1 MAYAGAKEN
10 TSQEIG
16 QLLAKSAPESAVHE
30 YFGELIKAVKKRSRN
45 YTLDVAN
52 KMYVMD
58 GLDVLKAFKTV
69 INRHYGGQFE
79 VVDFEESVESAKK
92 INRFVEKVTHDKIH
106 DLISPDMF
114 NDMTRLVLI
123 NAVYFKGDWAN
134 KFRVAFTKKKT
145 FYIDENNTE
154 ELDMMCQKDL
164 YTYYADKELQLLGM
178 PYKGD
183 EMFMFVL
190 LPKERFGLAKM
201 LAKLDGKSLLKLVKK
216 RNKQRVE
223 VELPKFRL
231 ESTHDLNGPLTKLG
245 MSTAFSDSANFQGI
259 AETDE
264 PLKIDKMVQKAFIE
278 LVNLRNRLCRFH
290 LIGPKA
296 IAFLRK
302 VIRLVSD
309 DELDEQSGDFEPF
322 REMHRWWRDLPA
334 NVLPG
339 NLQDGQ
345 IAALLVEDPRLFRAV
360 PTPPQQQQY
369 NDQHRLVHPTSDDHS
384 RRPPPSAAS
393 LFSDWQFFHQNL
405 LPKRLTHSE
414 FETLCAG
421 KLMRPRKTDF
431 KIPISIVFRRISIPS
446 PSIKNFALNCV
457 DLICP
462 SGVGYDFWLAL
473 QFGGFRAIGI
483 HDKRALDFEAGIG
496 TFPDD
501 CADCCA
507 GKLATQMEAKSLMEK
522 FERKPC
528 NRRVPYGE
536 ELNVAHPFTF
546 EWDKLLAEWSSN
558 GQHRRQQKGTDEEA
572 NKLPF
577 FILRDRQALKRLDL
591 WLRRSRSTE
600 QQQHSSS
607 TAQPMLE
614 ECFGTSSRDSV
625 LVPVFLRMKRRGVP
639 KRLALI
645 SLPTDQDLQLLNGSA
660 AAEHGGG
667 GGDRMVMNNTVIIRE
682 EARKS
687 RKQNGM
693 DGTSTSAEDDD
704 DEEEE
709 EEDRKAASSSSAR
722 HIPEFI
728 SLSQHEQQQR
738 GVEHFFPSVEEC
750 EQQLLSLEAIFPDG
764 ADDKD
769 RRRKAR
775 NVRKR
780 VKKRAKMISNRKEAA
795 AAPEGGGEA
804 SGGGGP
810 SMEMQ
815 MEIGDESERQPT
827 EEATRKLIGRV
838 VRGDYAFTSAQ
849 GMALGF
855 VPLGALEA
863 VVRTGGIVLV
873 RNTSS
878 KYYHPAQLH
887 IHSVEQNI

>member
-1 MAYAGAKEN
+1 MLSETLSQFCQKKVSPTFAHLGAI
-10 TSQEIG
+10 SGRQEVPLMLFSPG
-16 QLLAKSAPESAVHE
+16 KYPNGFLGPARVSWATDGRLSLWVHPAMERELLAEMPKFPQISVVSPPQIKQMEKGTAQ
-30 YFGELIKAVKKRSRN
+30 FGENEKPIK
-45 YTLDVAN
+45 
-52 KMYVMD
+52 
-58 GLDVLKAFKTV
+58 
-69 INRHYGGQFE
+69 
-79 VVDFEESVESAKK
+79 
-92 INRFVEKVTHDKIH
+92 
-106 DLISPDMF
+106 
-114 NDMTRLVLI
+114 
-123 NAVYFKGDWAN
+123 
-134 KFRVAFTKKKT
+134 
-145 FYIDENNTE
+145 
-154 ELDMMCQKDL
+154 
-164 YTYYADKELQLLGM
+164 
-178 PYKGD
+178 
-183 EMFMFVL
+183 
-190 LPKERFGLAKM
+190 
-201 LAKLDGKSLLKLVKK
+201 
-216 RNKQRVE
+216 
-223 VELPKFRL
+223 
-231 ESTHDLNGPLTKLG
+231 
-245 MSTAFSDSANFQGI
+245 
-259 AETDE
+259 
-264 PLKIDKMVQKAFIE
+264 

-302 VIRLVSD
+302 VIRLVGD
-309 DELDEQSGDFEPF
+309 DELDQQTGDFEPF

-345 IAALLVEDPRLFRAV
+345 IAVLLVEDPRLFRAV
-360 PTPPQQQQY
+360 PTPPPQQQQY
-369 NDQHRLVHPTSDDHS
+369 NDQHRLVHPTPDDHS
-384 RRPPPSAAS
+384 RRLPAPAS

-421 KLMRPRKTDF
+421 KLARPRRTDF

-546 EWDKLLAEWSSN
+546 EWDKLLSEWSSN

-572 NKLPF
+572 NKAPF

-591 WLRRSRSTE
+591 WLRRSRST
-600 QQQHSSS
+600 
-607 TAQPMLE
+607 AQPMLE
-614 ECFGTSSRDSV
+614 ECFGTTARDSV

-645 SLPTDQDLQLLNGSA
+645 SLPTDHDLQLLNGSA

-667 GGDRMVMNNTVIIRE
+667 GGGDRMVMNSTVIIRE
-682 EARKS
+682 KARKS
-687 RKQNGM
+687 RRQTM
-693 DGTSTSAEDDD
+693 DDTSTSAEDDD
-704 DEEEE
+704 NDKEK

-728 SLSQHEQQQR
+728 SLSHHEEQQR
-738 GVEHFFPSVEEC
+738 GVAHFFPSVEEC
-750 EQQLLSLEAIFPDG
+750 EQLLSLEAIFPDG

-795 AAPEGGGEA
+795 APQGEGEEA
-804 SGGGGP
+804 SGGGGGP
-810 SMEMQ
+810 SMEVQ
-815 MEIGDESERQPT
+815 MEIGDESERQQAT

-863 VVRTGGIVLV
+863 VLRTGGIVLV

>member
-1 MAYAGAKEN
+1 MMAIEEE
-10 TSQEIG
+10 TQR
-16 QLLAKSAPESAVHE
+16 P
-30 YFGELIKAVKKRSRN
+30 R
-45 YTLDVAN
+45 TLDTEE
-52 KMYVMD
+52 YVRARVEQIAE
-58 GLDVLKAFKTV
+58 LL
-69 INRHYGGQFE
+69 E
-79 VVDFEESVESAKK
+79 VVDNPALGLGEVTSGPRTVFQRLPRHMRRRAMSHNLKRLPRALRPIAARHTLRTAHRKKPPSRKWRRRPSRMLKLCVWLETHIWHAKRFHLTDLWGYKLALKSCQRGFRPNYRCAVRSAIAFDQSYLCCLQFVVSAPISTDLRVKMLSETLSQFCQKKVSPTFAHLGAISGRQEVPLMLFSPGKYPNGFLGPARVSWATDGRLSLWVHPAMERELLAEMAKLPQISVVSPPQIKQMEKGGTAQFEE
-92 INRFVEKVTHDKIH
+92 
-106 DLISPDMF
+106 
-114 NDMTRLVLI
+114 NDRPI
-123 NAVYFKGDWAN
+123 K
-134 KFRVAFTKKKT
+134 
-145 FYIDENNTE
+145 
-154 ELDMMCQKDL
+154 
-164 YTYYADKELQLLGM
+164 
-178 PYKGD
+178 
-183 EMFMFVL
+183 
-190 LPKERFGLAKM
+190 
-201 LAKLDGKSLLKLVKK
+201 
-216 RNKQRVE
+216 
-223 VELPKFRL
+223 
-231 ESTHDLNGPLTKLG
+231 
-245 MSTAFSDSANFQGI
+245 
-259 AETDE
+259 
-264 PLKIDKMVQKAFIE
+264 

-309 DELDEQSGDFEPF
+309 DELDEQTGDFEPF

-334 NVLPG
+334 N
-339 NLQDGQ
+339 
-345 IAALLVEDPRLFRAV
+345 DPRLFRAV

-507 GKLATQMEAKSLMEK
+507 GELATQMEAKSLMEK

-546 EWDKLLAEWSSN
+546 EWDKLLAEWSSSN
-558 GQHRRQQKGTDEEA
+558 GQHRRQQKGIDEEA

-667 GGDRMVMNNTVIIRE
+667 DGGDRMVMNSTVIIRE

-687 RKQNGM
+687 RRQNGM
-693 DGTSTSAEDDD
+693 DGTSTSAEDDDD

-728 SLSQHEQQQR
+728 SLSQHEQQR
-738 GVEHFFPSVEEC
+738 GVAHFFPSVEEC